1 MTATFDLG
9 AMLSTPQAVKNS
21 VQQIP
26 CDMLRPYHA
35 HKFSLYTGERL
46 DDMVESVKE
55 NGVLTPIVVQ
65 PVADGYEI
73 LIGHNRWNACK
84 IAGIQTIPAIVKEG
98 LTEDEAEMY
107 VVESNL
113 IQREFGSLKI
123 SEQAEVIAMRY
134 NKMFSQG
141 KRNDI
146 IRELQMIENPE
157 IAEDTTKTSREKV
170 GDEYGLSRNSVARLI
185 RISKLIDVLKTYVDS
200 GTIAVRTA
208 VNLSYLSAETQQ
220 DIADFL
226 EEYKVDMKK
235 SELLKANADED
246 GNVEYDK
253 IAEIIVGESQE
264 IPKPKSVKI
273 SHDTFSRYF
282 EVGTKPK
289 KITETIEKA
298 LAFYFANAEQEE
310 SE

>member
-26 CDMLRPYHA
+26 CDMLHPYHA

-123 SEQAEVIAMRY
+123 SEQAEVVAMRY

-157 IAEDTTKTSREKV
+157 ISEDSTKTSREKV

-185 RISKLIDVLKTYVDS
+185 RISKLIDVLKAYVDS

-220 DIADFL
+220 DIADLL
-226 EEYKVDMKK
+226 EEYKVDVKK

-298 LAFYFANAEQEE
+298 LAFYFANAEQGE